1 MNMGIDCR
9 DLKSAGDDRP
19 ERSSLR
25 VLRIGT
31 NWLRIVYLGIGD
43 DIVGGDRD
51 RLAFLRLADGEVLKI
66 TRLTQESPCLF
77 I

>member
-1 MNMGIDCR
+1 MRIDCR

-19 ERSSLR
+19 ERSCLR
-25 VLRIGT
+25 VLCIGM
-31 NWLRIVYLGIGD
+31 NRLRIVYLGIGD

-51 RLAFLRLADGEVLKI
+51 RLALQRLADGEVLKI